1 MPDSLVSAIGTV
13 LYGIGISFA
22 AAIFIYV
29 CTRLV
34 TAAFYRSRKQFK

>member
-1 MPDSLVSAIGTV
+1 MSGEFVQAIATV
-13 LYGIGISFA
+13 LYGIGICFA

-29 CTRLV
+29 CTRLA